1 MKRTT
6 SFFKRAVICPALL
19 IALLLSSCGTDN
31 TGAAEAASTQPA
43 VPNTTEAA
51 GTATQNSEDENIS
64 KIEII
69 IGENVFFAN
78 LYNNAAS
85 ADFLSLLPMTAEMN
99 ELNGNEKYYY
109 LNDTLS
115 VDAQKPD
122 FIRTGDLMLYGYN
135 CLVLFYKDFRTSHS
149 YTPLGRIENPQGLE
163 TALGNGNAEVTFR
176 LAES

>member
-31 TGAAEAASTQPA
+31 TGAAETASTQPA

-115 VDAQKPD
+115 VDAQ
-122 FIRTGDLMLYGYN
+122 N
-135 CLVLFYKDFRTSHS
+135 S
-149 YTPLGRIENPQGLE
+149 
-163 TALGNGNAEVTFR
+163 ALIGFSNVRVFT
-176 LAES
+176 